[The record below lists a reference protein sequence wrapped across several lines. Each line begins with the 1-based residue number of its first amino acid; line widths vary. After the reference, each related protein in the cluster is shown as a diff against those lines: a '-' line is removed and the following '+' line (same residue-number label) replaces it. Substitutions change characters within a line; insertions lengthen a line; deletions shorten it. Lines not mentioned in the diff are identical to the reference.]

1 MFDEFSF
8 ETLHHNAFRLT
19 LKNYRLPV
27 EIGALAEEHGRTQP
41 VVITIDVWVKK
52 TNLNDDLAAAYD
64 YRLLPQAVDNTVAE
78 GHIELQE
85 TLVESIARRL
95 LVNPRV
101 AAVRVQ
107 STKPHK
113 PARVLFNLACNKF
126 VNAFNLVR
134 RCSYRLDDIA
144 VYPRLIAHFHKPLY
158 GA

>member
-27 EIGALAEEHGRTQP
+27 EIGALAEEHG
-41 VVITIDVWVKK
+41 
-52 TNLNDDLAAAYD
+52 
-64 YRLLPQAVDNTVAE
+64 
-78 GHIELQE
+78 HIELQE

-107 STKPHK
+107 STKPE
-113 PARVLFNLACNKF
+113 A
-126 VNAFNLVR
+126 
-134 RCSYRLDDIA
+134 
-144 VYPRLIAHFHKPLY
+144 YPNCDGLSAETFLTR
-158 GA
+158 

>member
-52 TNLNDDLAAAYD
+52 TNLNDDLDAAYD

-107 STKPHK
+107 STKPE
-113 PARVLFNLACNKF
+113 A
-126 VNAFNLVR
+126 
-134 RCSYRLDDIA
+134 
-144 VYPRLIAHFHKPLY
+144 YPNCDGLSAETFLTR
-158 GA
+158 